1 MKTKFEFR
9 ITAHIDGDA
18 MFLLREE
25 YDSNIIF
32 DDGDVLRMAKYNMP
46 FAKWVLDDGEDEAYT
61 DYCQYVC
68 YPEEDNTDNY
78 ILATWDNYEI

>member
-1 MKTKFEFR
+1 MKTNYEFR

-25 YDSNIIF
+25 YESNIMLS
-32 DDGDVLRMAKYNMP
+32 DGDVLRKVKRNMP
-46 FAKWVLDDGEDEAYT
+46 FAKWVLEDGEDRALT
-61 DYCQYVC
+61 DFCQYVC

-78 ILATWDNYEI
+78 ILASWDCYY

>member
-1 MKTKFEFR
+1 MKTNYEFR
-9 ITAHIDGDA
+9 ITAHIEGDA

-25 YDSNIIF
+25 YESNVMLS
-32 DDGDVLRMAKYNMP
+32 DGDVLRLAKRNIP
-46 FAKWVLDDGEDEAYT
+46 FAKWVLDDGDDEAYT

-78 ILATWDNYEI
+78 ILASWD

>member
-1 MKTKFEFR
+1 MKTNYEFR

-18 MFLLREE
+18 MFLFRKE

-32 DDGDVLRMAKYNMP
+32 DDGDVLRMAKRNIP
-46 FAKWVLDDGEDEAYT
+46 FAKLVLDDGNDEAYT

>member
-1 MKTKFEFR
+1 MYKMKTNYEFSLS
-9 ITAHIDGDA
+9 AHVGDDA
-18 MFLLREE
+18 MFLLRE
-25 YDSNIIF
+25 YHDSNIIL

-61 DYCQYVC
+61 GYCQYVC

-78 ILATWDNYEI
+78 ILATWE

>member
-9 ITAHIDGDA
+9 ITARIDGDA
-18 MFLLREE
+18 MFLLHKE
-25 YDSNIIF
+25 YESNIMLS
-32 DDGDVLRMAKYNMP
+32 DGDVLRMAKRNIP
-46 FAKWVLDDGEDEAYT
+46 IAKWVLGDGDDEAYT

>member
-1 MKTKFEFR
+1 MKTNYEFR
-9 ITAHIDGDA
+9 ITAHIEGDA

-25 YDSNIIF
+25 YDSNIMLS
-32 DDGDVLRMAKYNMP
+32 DGDVLRKVKRNMP
-46 FAKWVLDDGEDEAYT
+46 FAKWALDDGEDEAHT

-78 ILATWDNYEI
+78 ILASWDFYY